1 MQATG
6 SNSPQTTY
14 RLSIHALV
22 DGFSVSVSD
31 SAGRQTQLAQ
41 QTVPDGDN
49 QLKASALRAALTDS
63 RVSSRTFTQVELVS
77 HAPSTYVPVELF
89 RRSDAA
95 SLYRLTFS
103 NARVG
108 NADIRHRILSG
119 MDAVEVFALSQAVAQ
134 VVADLFPQAVLKGR
148 AGQLI
153 ELAAEA
159 DSKSGSVEPCMHVCA
174 EGRELHVC
182 LLAGGQL
189 RYACSYEAHSDADRI
204 YFLMAVWRNL
214 NLDAQK
220 TRCLVSGGTEIL
232 KKELTNYIL
241 HVEVCA

>member
-49 QLKASALRAALTDS
+49 QLKASMLRAALADS

-119 MDAVEVFALSQAVAQ
+119 MDAVEVFALSQAVVQ

-153 ELAAEA
+153 EQAAEA
-159 DSKSGSVEPCMHVCA
+159 DLKSGSVELCMHVCA

-220 TRCLVSGGTEIL
+220 TRCLLSGGTETL
-232 KKELTNYIL
+232 KNELTNYIL

>member
-153 ELAAEA
+153 AQAAEA
-159 DSKSGSVEPCMHVCA
+159 D
-174 EGRELHVC
+174 L
-182 LLAGGQL
+182 
-189 RYACSYEAHSDADRI
+189 
-204 YFLMAVWRNL
+204 
-214 NLDAQK
+214 
-220 TRCLVSGGTEIL
+220 
-232 KKELTNYIL
+232 
-241 HVEVCA
+241 